1 LGLRGGVFMKKRME
15 FFFLVICFLLVSN
28 VFAKEVV
35 FQGDSWVKQTKFNV
49 EGQETLFTQ
58 KYQNIN
64 GKVSQ
69 LCQIDGE
76 EVEKEEF
83 EKRFNETENEEKEIV
98 RREEERKKEEEE
110 QKQREILAKK
120 KNEDQNFYQ
129 HTKLQLLK
137 KLIGLE
143 IEKIEDCFLKLDKYQ
158 LEEYFVFDADSFSS
172 LQSLQETKTEQLADA
187 RKLTVCSP
195 EELEMPQ
202 LQDTL
207 KKLEILPER
216 IERLFRE
223 SVKNAINQC
232 NDTKRLKELL
242 ALM

>member
-1 LGLRGGVFMKKRME
+1 MKKRME
-15 FFFLVICFLLVSN
+15 LFFLVLCILLFSN
-28 VFAKEVV
+28 IFAKEVV
-35 FQGDSWVKQTKFNV
+35 FQGDSWVKQTKFNI
-49 EGQETLFTQ
+49 EEQETLFTQ

-64 GKVSQ
+64 GKISQ
-69 LCQIDGE
+69 LCQIDGR
-76 EVEKEEF
+76 EVEKDEF
-83 EKRFNETENEEKEIV
+83 EKRFNDAENEEKEIV
-98 RREEERKKEEEE
+98 RREEKRKKEEEE
-110 QKQREILAKK
+110 QKKREKEELK

-143 IEKIEDCFLKLDKYQ
+143 IEKIESCFLKLDKYQ
-158 LEEYFVFDADSFSS
+158 LEEYFVFDADSFSC
-172 LQSLQETKTEQLADA
+172 LESLQEVKTEQLADA

-216 IERLFRE
+216 IEQLFRK